1 MSSSDQNWQTGKLA
15 YGQTLAIRS
24 VAVYLKCFA
33 IKSTNF
39 ITKGLL
45 TRPKLMEFEDKRV
58 IVTGA
63 TKGLG
68 KAIALSFAREGAWVA
83 VNYSSDD
90 QSAAATES
98 ELADLASKFMVFKAD
113 VSSRPDVEKMINRV
127 VEQWGYVDILVNNAG
142 IIRDKLLMF
151 LNEDDWD
158 RVVDVNL
165 KGTYLCSRAIIRTMI
180 AQKFGRIINIT
191 SPSALTGRSGQTN
204 YAASKGG
211 MISFT
216 KSLAKEM
223 ARLGITVNAVCPG
236 VIVTPMTENLDQETT
251 CDLTSRIPMGR
262 LGQPADVAGAVL
274 FLASERAGYI
284 TGQVLAV
291 DGGLT

>member
-1 MSSSDQNWQTGKLA
+1 
-15 YGQTLAIRS
+15 
-24 VAVYLKCFA
+24 
-33 IKSTNF
+33 
-39 ITKGLL
+39 
-45 TRPKLMEFEDKRV
+45 MEFQDKRV
-58 IVTGA
+58 VVTGA

-83 VNYSSDD
+83 ANYSSDD
-90 QSAAATES
+90 QSAASLES
-98 ELADLASKFMVFKAD
+98 ELADLASKFMVLKAD
-113 VSSRPDVEKMINRV
+113 VSSRSDVEKMIISV
-127 VEQWGYVDILVNNAG
+127 LEQWEYVDILVNNAG

-158 RVVDVNL
+158 RVIDVNL

-191 SPSALTGRSGQTN
+191 SPSALKGRSGQTN

-211 MISFT
+211 IISFT

-223 ARLGITVNAVCPG
+223 ARLGITVNSVCPG
-236 VIVTPMTENLDQETT
+236 VIVTPMTENLNQSTT
-251 CDLTSRIPMGR
+251 CDITSRIPMGR

-284 TGQVLAV
+284 TSQVLAV

>member
-1 MSSSDQNWQTGKLA
+1 
-15 YGQTLAIRS
+15 
-24 VAVYLKCFA
+24 
-33 IKSTNF
+33 
-39 ITKGLL
+39 
-45 TRPKLMEFEDKRV
+45 MEFKDKRV

-68 KAIALSFAREGAWVA
+68 KAIALSFAREGAWVVA
-83 VNYSSDD
+83 NYSSDD

-98 ELADLASKFMVFKAD
+98 ELAKLASKFMVFKAD
-113 VSSRPDVEKMINRV
+113 VSSRPDVEKMINSV
-127 VEQWGYVDILVNNAG
+127 VKQWEYVDILVNNAG

-180 AQKFGRIINIT
+180 SQKFGRIINIT

-211 MISFT
+211 IISFT

-236 VIVTPMTENLDQETT
+236 VIVTPMTENLEQETT
-251 CDLTSRIPMGR
+251 CDITSRIPMGR

-284 TGQVLAV
+284 TSQVLAV

>member
-1 MSSSDQNWQTGKLA
+1 
-15 YGQTLAIRS
+15 
-24 VAVYLKCFA
+24 
-33 IKSTNF
+33 
-39 ITKGLL
+39 
-45 TRPKLMEFEDKRV
+45 MEFQDKRV
-58 IVTGA
+58 VVTGA

-68 KAIALSFAREGAWVA
+68 KAMALSFAREGAWVA
-83 VNYSSDD
+83 ANYSSDD
-90 QSAAATES
+90 QSAARLES
-98 ELADLASKFMVFKAD
+98 ELADLTSKFMVLKAD
-113 VSSRPDVEKMINRV
+113 VSSRSDVEKMIISV
-127 VEQWGYVDILVNNAG
+127 VEQWEYVDILVNNAG

-158 RVVDVNL
+158 RVIDVNL

-211 MISFT
+211 IISFT

-236 VIVTPMTENLDQETT
+236 VIVTPMTENLNQETT
-251 CDLTSRIPMGR
+251 CDITSRIPMGR
-262 LGQPADVAGAVL
+262 LGHPEDVTGAIL
-274 FLASERAGYI
+274 FLASERTGYI

>member
-1 MSSSDQNWQTGKLA
+1 
-15 YGQTLAIRS
+15 
-24 VAVYLKCFA
+24 
-33 IKSTNF
+33 
-39 ITKGLL
+39 
-45 TRPKLMEFEDKRV
+45 MEFQDKRV
-58 IVTGA
+58 VVTGA

-68 KAIALSFAREGAWVA
+68 KAMALSFAREGAWVA
-83 VNYSSDD
+83 ANYSSDD
-90 QSAAATES
+90 QSAARLEL
-98 ELADLASKFMVFKAD
+98 ELADLTSKFMVLKAD
-113 VSSRPDVEKMINRV
+113 VSSRSDVEKMIISV
-127 VEQWGYVDILVNNAG
+127 VEQWEYVDILVNNAG
-142 IIRDKLLMF
+142 IIRDKLLIF

-158 RVVDVNL
+158 RVIDVNL

-211 MISFT
+211 IISFT

-236 VIVTPMTENLDQETT
+236 VIVTPMTENLNQETT
-251 CDLTSRIPMGR
+251 CDITSRIPMGR
-262 LGQPADVAGAVL
+262 LGQPEDVAGAIL
-274 FLASERAGYI
+274 FLASERTGYI

>member
-1 MSSSDQNWQTGKLA
+1 
-15 YGQTLAIRS
+15 
-24 VAVYLKCFA
+24 
-33 IKSTNF
+33 
-39 ITKGLL
+39 
-45 TRPKLMEFEDKRV
+45 MEFQDKRV
-58 IVTGA
+58 VVTGA
-63 TKGLG
+63 TRGLG
-68 KAIALSFAREGAWVA
+68 KAMALSFAREGAWVA
-83 VNYSSDD
+83 ANYSSDD
-90 QSAAATES
+90 QSAARLES
-98 ELADLASKFMVFKAD
+98 ELADLTSKFMVLKAD
-113 VSSRPDVEKMINRV
+113 VSSRSDVEKMIISV
-127 VEQWGYVDILVNNAG
+127 VEQWEYVDILVNNAG

-158 RVVDVNL
+158 RVIDVNL

-211 MISFT
+211 IISFT

-236 VIVTPMTENLDQETT
+236 VIVTPMTENLNQETT
-251 CDLTSRIPMGR
+251 CDITSRIPMGR
-262 LGQPADVAGAVL
+262 LGHPEDVTGAIL
-274 FLASERAGYI
+274 FLASERTGYI

>member
-1 MSSSDQNWQTGKLA
+1 
-15 YGQTLAIRS
+15 
-24 VAVYLKCFA
+24 
-33 IKSTNF
+33 
-39 ITKGLL
+39 
-45 TRPKLMEFEDKRV
+45 MEFQDKRV
-58 IVTGA
+58 VVTGA
-63 TKGLG
+63 TRGLG
-68 KAIALSFAREGAWVA
+68 KAMALSFAREGAWVA
-83 VNYSSDD
+83 ANYSSDD
-90 QSAAATES
+90 QSAARLES
-98 ELADLASKFMVFKAD
+98 ELADLTSKFMVLKAD
-113 VSSRPDVEKMINRV
+113 VSSRSDVEKMIISV
-127 VEQWGYVDILVNNAG
+127 VEQWEYVDILVNNAG

-158 RVVDVNL
+158 RVIDVNL

-211 MISFT
+211 IISFT

-236 VIVTPMTENLDQETT
+236 VIVTPMTENLNQETT
-251 CDLTSRIPMGR
+251 CDITSRIPMGR
-262 LGQPADVAGAVL
+262 LGQPEDVVGAIL
-274 FLASERAGYI
+274 FLASERTGYI